1 MGDSIEYCEQCEN
14 RVGCHLARRCF
25 HAKEQATSPLDAA
38 ACSPTPETSKAWDDA
53 AKAPDG
59 RYYSRSRG
67 QDMAAAMLN
76 HSRKMERERDEAR
89 RLAVK
94 FAVGHDVIFY
104 WENND

>member
-1 MGDSIEYCEQCEN
+1 
-14 RVGCHLARRCF
+14 
-25 HAKEQATSPLDAA
+25 
-38 ACSPTPETSKAWDDA
+38 
-53 AKAPDG
+53 
-59 RYYSRSRG
+59 
-67 QDMAAAMLN
+67 MAAAMLN